1 MGTLLSRR
9 KVTGSEGIIVMN
21 SIGAPHINQRTPAII
36 ILLYILLLKIIILLH
51 ILIQM
56 CINNGYQCEP
66 PACSDEELSL
76 TARTATS
83 FLLRLS
89 GSRKI
94 PSSGP
99 RETNQHQVMS
109 WIELRHP

>member
-1 MGTLLSRR
+1 MGTLLSGG

-21 SIGAPHINQRTPAII
+21 SIGAPHINQRTPANNNNV
-36 ILLYILLLKIIILLH
+36 LLLK
-51 ILIQM
+51 LIQM
-56 CINNGYQCEP
+56 YIYNGYQCEP

-83 FLLRLS
+83 FLSRLS

-99 RETNQHQVMS
+99 VEINHHWSKAPGDRLM
-109 WIELRHP
+109 